1 MSEIVDMNYLIDN
14 IYSLNLKKIL
24 KKYKLTEEFIVN
36 YILNPNYQLT
46 EVEKKITIN
55 DVYKYQLHIDKE
67 KFIQL
72 YLIGSVDEGRPNFEE
87 ISKL

>member
-1 MSEIVDMNYLIDN
+1 MSEIVDIDYLIDN
-14 IYSLNLKKIL
+14 IYSLNLKKVL

-46 EVEKKITIN
+46 EVEKKITIQ
-55 DVYKYQLHIDKE
+55 DVYKYQKDIDKE

-72 YLIGSVDEGRPNFEE
+72 YLIGPKEGRPYF
-87 ISKL
+87 S

>member
-1 MSEIVDMNYLIDN
+1 MTEIIDIDYLIDN
-14 IYSLNLKKIL
+14 IYSLNLKKVL

-46 EVEKKITIN
+46 EVEKKISIN

-67 KFIQL
+67 MFIQL
-72 YLIGSVDEGRPNFEE
+72 YLIGPIEGRPYF
-87 ISKL
+87 S

>member
-1 MSEIVDMNYLIDN
+1 MTDIIDMDYLIDN

-36 YILNPNYQLT
+36 YILNPIYQLT
-46 EVEKKITIN
+46 EVEKKISIN

-67 KFIQL
+67 KLIQL
-72 YLIGSVDEGRPNFEE
+72 YLIGPIEG
-87 ISKL
+87 

>member
-1 MSEIVDMNYLIDN
+1 MLYILSMTDIIEMDYLIDN
-14 IYSLNLKKIL
+14 IYNLNLKKVL

-46 EVEKKITIN
+46 EVEKKININ

-72 YLIGSVDEGRPNFEE
+72 YLIGPVEGRPYF
-87 ISKL
+87 S